1 MEKSDV
7 NTKPAIR
14 NVTVSL
20 RRLLGPS
27 YGRLILS
34 GIVGLLIGF
43 GAGRIEGDL
52 PIPKQPELP
61 SMTECVAGT
70 LTLLGQKSFQTSETL
85 RDARDHCYSLIQSQG
100 LLGDFTMRKLNYI
113 QQYRANGVLMWM
125 VVIITFS
132 GVLLAGL
139 QLWAS
144 YRLAESRQTTLDAND
159 GQLVL
164 ERDRVVLK
172 SSIAGLFILLVSFAF
187 FLVFVLYVYRFE
199 HISDQANSDALP
211 VTVHSTD
218 GLGPPPTKSGQ

>member
-1 MEKSDV
+1 
-7 NTKPAIR
+7 
-14 NVTVSL
+14 
-20 RRLLGPS
+20 
-27 YGRLILS
+27 
-34 GIVGLLIGF
+34 
-43 GAGRIEGDL
+43 
-52 PIPKQPELP
+52 
-61 SMTECVAGT
+61 
-70 LTLLGQKSFQTSETL
+70 
-85 RDARDHCYSLIQSQG
+85 
-100 LLGDFTMRKLNYI
+100 
-113 QQYRANGVLMWM
+113 MWM